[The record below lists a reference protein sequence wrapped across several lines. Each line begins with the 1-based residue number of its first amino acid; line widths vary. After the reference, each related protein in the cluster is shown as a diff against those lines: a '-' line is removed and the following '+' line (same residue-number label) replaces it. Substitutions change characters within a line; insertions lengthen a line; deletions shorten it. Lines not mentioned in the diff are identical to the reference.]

1 MNAPLDPPL
10 FPAGELAPS
19 TSADPR
25 QRLRRIDDLAAFPGR
40 LGELIAG
47 LDDRILERPYR
58 NWTLRQIVHHLAD
71 AQLHGYLR
79 FKAALAEELPTIRPF
94 DETAWSARPEA
105 RSGPMSPTIDLL
117 MSLYKVWVDLIRQ
130 MAPHEWERAYFHP
143 EANAA
148 ISLDRALAIYEWHGR
163 HHLAQ
168 IVWRVEHLD

>member
-1 MNAPLDPPL
+1 MNAPLDPPS
-10 FPAGELAPS
+10 FPAGELESS
-19 TSADPR
+19 TSTDPR
-25 QRLRRIDDLAAFPGR
+25 ERHRRIDALAAFPGR
-40 LGELIAG
+40 LSELIAR
-47 LDDRILERPYR
+47 LDDRVLDRPYR

-79 FKAALAEELPTIRPF
+79 FKSALAEELPTIQPF
-94 DETAWSARPEA
+94 DETAWTARPEA
-105 RSGPMSPTIDLL
+105 RSAPLAPTIDLL
-117 MSLYKVWVDLIRQ
+117 TSLYAVWIDMIRR

-168 IVWRVEHLD
+168 IAWRAEHLD